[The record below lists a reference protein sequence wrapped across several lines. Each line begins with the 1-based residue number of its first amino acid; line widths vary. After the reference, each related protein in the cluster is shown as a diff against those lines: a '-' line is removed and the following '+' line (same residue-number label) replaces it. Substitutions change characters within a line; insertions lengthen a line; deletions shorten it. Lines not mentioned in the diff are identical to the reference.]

1 MTLFPFF
8 PRMENRWDIL
18 GRSNSD
24 LEKFYRDRYAS
35 LCRIIDLKGTS
46 IIKIKGIARESE
58 RSRSFLRIEGKDEL
72 YPRNRFEKSHNV
84 FKAEKRSNFTA
95 IRKFISGC
103 ENANLSSRIEVFS
116 PTFPSVPP

>member
-8 PRMENRWDIL
+8 SRMENRWDIL

-58 RSRSFLRIEGKDEL
+58 RSRSFLRIE
-72 YPRNRFEKSHNV
+72 EKERIVSSKS
-84 FKAEKRSNFTA
+84 F
-95 IRKFISGC
+95 RKITQRIQSG
-103 ENANLSSRIEVFS
+103 ETIKLHRDS
-116 PTFPSVPP
+116 